1 MNLARETGYAEV
13 NGTRLYYEVL
23 GEGEPIVLIHGN
35 AGDCRIWD
43 DQFEPLSHSYKV
55 LRYDV
60 RGFGKSSMPEEGV
73 PYSHH
78 DDLKA
83 LMNHLRMPKAHICGS
98 SMGSSIAVNFVLTNP
113 GMSRSLI
120 AVGPWVFGH
129 DSPSVREAYSV
140 LDEIRDI
147 LEREDAKAAID
158 RWCESSFAGALDT
171 EGAERTRQIGIDY
184 SFWHLTHVDPAV
196 HVSPRA
202 AQQLKKITQPTLIV
216 TSELDLKACK
226 EFADL
231 MEQKIPH
238 SKKVVISDS
247 GHAMHIDRPDEF
259 NKLVL
264 DFIGDL

>member
-1 MNLARETGYAEV
+1 MVRETGYAEI

-35 AGDCRIWD
+35 GGDCRHWD
-43 DQFEPLSHSYKV
+43 DQFEPLSHSYRV

-83 LMNHLRMPKAHICGS
+83 LMNHLRMPKAHICGFS
-98 SMGSSIAVNFVLTNP
+98 NGSGIAVDFVLAHP
-113 GMSRSLI
+113 GMGRSLI

-129 DSPSVREAYSV
+129 DSPSVRELYSIFN
-140 LDEIRDI
+140 EIPDI
-147 LEREDAKAAID
+147 LEK
-158 RWCESSFAGALDT
+158 
-171 EGAERTRQIGIDY
+171 EGAEAAMDHWCDRGFAGTPETEGTKRIREIMKDY
-184 SFWHLTHVDPAV
+184 SFWSFTHEDPAV
-196 HVSPRA
+196 YVSPRA
-202 AQQLKKITQPTLIV
+202 AQQLERITQPTLIV
-216 TSELDLKACK
+216 TSEFDTEACK
-226 EFADL
+226 EIADL

-238 SKKVVISDS
+238 SKKVVIPDYS
-247 GHAMHIDRPDEF
+247 GHLMNIDKPDEF